1 MSPRKRMNKYFR
13 DFGYRV
19 IRLKYFI
26 MIVVALIL
34 EIATLSIYLLN
45 GENIVELELFSI
57 AILYGA
63 TSTIIVILAIGVLV
77 LMKMDKRRDKNKIR
91 IMQEF
96 MRDYRKLANR
106 HSPEINGLVNRFDRE
121 TSNIDAKINYAIV
134 LEEKYTKF
142 LEDFSNLKIPSF
154 LDYAASCESKH
165 LNKEKELYNGFSM
178 FSKRDL
184 LNKISSESEMAHTNF
199 LRELNKIEKSLQLIL

>member
-1 MSPRKRMNKYFR
+1 MGGTKMSPKRRLNKYFR

-45 GENIVELELFSI
+45 GENIVELELFSV

-63 TSTIIVILAIGVLV
+63 TSTIIVILAIGVIV
-77 LMKMDKRRDKNKIR
+77 LMRMDKRRDKNKIR
-91 IMQEF
+91 TMQEF

-106 HSPEINGLVNRFDRE
+106 HSPGINGLVNRFDGE
-121 TSNIDAKINYAIV
+121 NSNIDAKINYAIL

-154 LDYAASCESKH
+154 LDYACSCESKH
-165 LNKEKELYNGFSM
+165 LNKEKELYNGSTGQDKFGI
-178 FSKRDL
+178 RDSPYKL
-184 LNKISSESEMAHTNF
+184 PEGA
-199 LRELNKIEKSLQLIL
+199 QQD